1 MWAARSILW
10 MSTQVKLSWHKLSHF
25 IVKQCKCSGL
35 SSATSTHKAFVNIC
49 LTLPGRFRCIF
60 STSHEVPLHHLH
72 HWSSPWWWQT
82 HLRRNQ
88 RDKLRAAAGVSR
100 FQKQSN
106 AFSYPTASCAL
117 NLKKKAVTAK
127 HYIYIYIDRVFKK
140 RSCTMLHMNTGV

>member
-60 STSHEVPLHHLH
+60 STSHEVPLHHYTTGARHDDDRHTYGETRGTNFAL
-72 HWSSPWWWQT
+72 
-82 HLRRNQ
+82 LRG
-88 RDKLRAAAGVSR
+88 LAIP
-100 FQKQSN
+100 KQSN

-117 NLKKKAVTAK
+117 NLKKKSCNCQAL
-127 HYIYIYIDRVFKK
+127 YIYIDRVFKK